1 MKISEIRALSTDALR
16 ARMNDAR
23 EELMKLRF
31 QQAAGSLTDTSRL
44 LHTRRDVARMST
56 VLSEREAEKEG
67 TK

>member
-16 ARMNDAR
+16 AKLNDAR

-31 QQAAGSLTDTSRL
+31 QQAAGSLTDTTRL

-56 VLSEREAEKEG
+56 VLTEREADKEG